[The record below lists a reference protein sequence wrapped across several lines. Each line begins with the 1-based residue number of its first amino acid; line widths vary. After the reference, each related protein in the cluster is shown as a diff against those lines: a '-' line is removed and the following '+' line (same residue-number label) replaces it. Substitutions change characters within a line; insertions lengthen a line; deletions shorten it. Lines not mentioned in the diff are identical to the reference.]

1 MDQSKHRNDQ
11 DDVLGFKQVDQTF
24 DSLGFTETKKKTI
37 YQRLAAILHLG
48 EIEFIDAPDMQAQ
61 IVESSEQHVII
72 AAKLLNILSDELKE
86 ALLYKVLSVGG
97 TKIT

>member
-1 MDQSKHRNDQ
+1 M
-11 DDVLGFKQVDQTF
+11 V
-24 DSLGFTETKKKTI
+24 

-48 EIEFIDAPDMQAQ
+48 EIEYEDGPDMQAQ
-61 IVESSEQHVII
+61 IVESFEQHVII
-72 AAKLLNILSDELKE
+72 AAKLLNLPFDELKN